1 MSETISHSP
10 GEAGRPTP
18 AAAPFSRRWLVTA
31 IGLSGALGACAPVS
45 GVSTPRL
52 AALRSVI
59 PAGPLPAGLDPGYAH
74 SYGGFEDGGFRIEP
88 VNLNRMNPRFL
99 RQEVAFSGPE
109 AAGTI
114 IVDIPARHLYL
125 VLPGGRAMRYG
136 VGVGREEA
144 FNIKGKAIIQRK
156 AEWPR
161 WIPTPEM
168 IAREP
173 ERYAKFKDGV
183 DGGLQNPIGARAL
196 YLYQNG
202 KDTYARLHGTTEP
215 YTIGTMV
222 SSGCIRL
229 MNQDIIDLYER
240 VPVGTTVDVRSQG
253 IGRVAAR

>member
-1 MSETISHSP
+1 MSVTTSETNCEASQSLSP
-10 GEAGRPTP
+10 
-18 AAAPFSRRWLVTA
+18 APVSRRWLVAA
-31 IGLSGALGACAPVS
+31 IGLSGALGACSPGGGVAP
-45 GVSTPRL
+45 PNLARL
-52 AALRSVI
+52 RPKT
-59 PAGPLPAGLDPGYAH
+59 PAGPLPSGLDPSYADT
-74 SYGGFEDGGFRIEP
+74 YAGFEDGGFRIEP
-88 VNLNRMNPRFL
+88 VNLSRMNPRFL
-99 RQEVAFSGPE
+99 RQEVAFSGRETP
-109 AAGTI
+109 GSI
-114 IVDIPARHLYL
+114 IVDIPARLLYF

-144 FNIKGKAIIQRK
+144 FNIKGKATVQRK

-173 ERYAKFKDGV
+173 KRYGPFKDGL
-183 DGGLQNPIGARAL
+183 DGGLKNPIGARAL

-215 YTIGTMV
+215 YSIGTMV

-240 VPVGTTVDVRSQG
+240 VPIGATVDVRSQG
-253 IGRVAAR
+253 LGRAA